1 MNRLFIFFDLGQTLI
16 NEWNFIHYFDQRFL
30 ELLNGYGAKID
41 KRNYQTVRDN
51 IIRNRMIG
59 FGGIN
64 ELILEVCRLVCHS
77 NYERI
82 IMKKLGPELQE
93 MRTRLFRLSDDAENV
108 IENLVVSHRL
118 GIIANQ
124 PTDVLELLRICNVD
138 RFFDVKVLS
147 SLVRMAKPSLEIFK
161 LALKQASY
169 DPENCIMV
177 GDRLDTDILPANK
190 LGMRT
195 IRITDS
201 IFKIQEPI
209 NKYENPTHTVAKLCE
224 IPRLID
230 CIR

>member
-177 GDRLDTDILPANK
+177 GDRLDTDISPANK
-190 LGMRT
+190 LGMKT

-201 IFKIQEPI
+201 IFKMQEPI
-209 NKYENPTHTVAKLCE
+209 NKYENPTYTIAKLCE
-224 IPRLID
+224 IPRIID

>member
-82 IMKKLGPELQE
+82 IIKKLGPELQE
-93 MRTRLFRLSDDAENV
+93 MRTRLFRLSDDAKNV

-209 NKYENPTHTVAKLCE
+209 NIYENPTHTVAKLCE